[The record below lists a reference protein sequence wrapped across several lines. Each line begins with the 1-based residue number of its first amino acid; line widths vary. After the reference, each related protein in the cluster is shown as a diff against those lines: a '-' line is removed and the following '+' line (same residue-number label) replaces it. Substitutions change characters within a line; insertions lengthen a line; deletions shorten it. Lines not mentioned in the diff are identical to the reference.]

1 MEIFSEICFYVLI
14 HPVSPEV
21 IVIMLLEV
29 FWIWMLPESHFS
41 LYTDVTCMEIV
52 FRVLI
57 YRCSLDLLLFGD
69 VSNYCTN
76 CEHIRRVNISVICS
90 ENLTFLQTKLHAL
103 FFYVWQHTPFS
114 FLCPFSIAF
123 HIILLHWLPK
133 GQHYNVFL
141 LDTLNMVSSIL
152 LF

>member
-29 FWIWMLPESHFS
+29 FWIWMFPESHFS

-103 FFYVWQHTPFS
+103 FFMYDNTHL
-114 FLCPFSIAF
+114 FLFF
-123 HIILLHWLPK
+123 VL
-133 GQHYNVFL
+133 FL
-141 LDTLNMVSSIL
+141 LLFISSSFID
-152 LF
+152 FQKGSIIMYFY